1 MKSCASARSAAAH
14 HVGVAGVRAAV
25 EDVVAH
31 RAVQQRGVL
40 RDHADLRAQAVL
52 RDAGDVLAVDQD
64 AALLQVVE
72 AQQQVD
78 QRALAGARAAD
89 QADLLARADGQ
100 EKPSITW
107 RVPP

>member
-14 HVGVAGVRAAV
+14 HVGVAGIGAAV

-52 RDAGDVLAVDQD
+52 RD
-64 AALLQVVE
+64 
-72 AQQQVD
+72 
-78 QRALAGARAAD
+78 RAMSW
-89 QADLLARADGQ
+89 
-100 EKPSITW
+100 PSI
-107 RVPP
+107 RMRPPSRS